1 MFKKGWL
8 SRKFLKRTAAA
19 TLVAASIPAIFTTD
33 AYRQAPDTFTDLK
46 SAAASTTIGNYFRWA
61 CSADMKP
68 LISVTIPK
76 EDTPQKLQDSIIWD
90 QGIPHAAEEEHFFG
104 ENAEKLEKS
113 KDIRE
118 EFKDLLSRIENLH
131 PGEKLTIFMETGG
144 GSLYNTMRAASAL
157 QNTKGAITFFASH
170 ANSGGTIL
178 AIAISDKDRHLF
190 VAADAHLTYPMI
202 MQRIKGL
209 TTQAKHSGSVDYT
222 EQEKSELRDNVERFM
237 AGEKIQE
244 ELPAPLTEIL
254 SPYKNSLKGLSESCQ
269 DALSLDLLWLKYAH
283 GFGTRDIIRLFGGI
297 IVEVENPDGSL
308 RALVRKGSFF
318 DQLEYKTPAAAAT
331 PPPRADLQ

>member
-1 MFKKGWL
+1 MA
-8 SRKFLKRTAAA
+8 RDTAANFLTAALAA
-19 TLVAASIPAIFTTD
+19 TTLLYFHADKNHDSAFENLKNAIASASVG
-33 AYRQAPDTFTDLK
+33 
-46 SAAASTTIGNYFRWA
+46 SAFRLA

-90 QGIPHAAEEEHFFG
+90 QGIPHAEEEQHFFG
-104 ENAEKLEKS
+104 ENAEKFERNR
-113 KDIRE
+113 DIRKK
-118 EFKDLLSRIENLH
+118 FKDLISRIENLH

-209 TTQAKHSGSVDYT
+209 TTQVKHSGNVDYT

-308 RALVRKGSFF
+308 RALVREGSFF
-318 DQLEYKTPAAAAT
+318 DKPEYKSPHGTPTPQPQAT
-331 PPPRADLQ
+331 PQ